1 MDAACSL
8 LESFEMQHLDLQ
20 VIDQALTWSREG
32 ETVWLCTVLATFGS
46 SPRAPGAWMAVIR
59 DGSHL
64 GSLSG
69 GCVEDDF
76 IKRLAE
82 GQFENPTVVIRYGD
96 ADNAQAGHITLPCG
110 GILEVLVERLPATPE
125 ILEHLGTLKA
135 TLEGQRPLMRHVDIH
150 TGSRYFTDDATLGP
164 RVIWPSEEGAP
175 NRLKMRLAP
184 ARRLIIAGISPVSSA
199 CASFAATLGFEV
211 IVCDP
216 DEAACQAFDVPGV
229 TVKAQLPSQYIA
241 ANGCHGA
248 TAIVALT
255 HDPRIDD
262 LAMMEAVRTPAF
274 YIGVMGSKRT
284 STARAERLIRSGG
297 LTEEQVERLHMP
309 IGLALGSKT
318 PAEIAL
324 SIMADIVRVQHGKTL
339 HEL

>member
-1 MDAACSL
+1 
-8 LESFEMQHLDLQ
+8 MQHLDLL
-20 VIDQALTWSREG
+20 VIEQALAWSQEG

-46 SPRAPGAWMAVIR
+46 SPRAPGSWMAVTK
-59 DGSHL
+59 DGRHL

-69 GCVEDDF
+69 GCVEEDF
-76 IKRLAE
+76 IQRLAE
-82 GQFENPTVVIRYGD
+82 GQFEQAARVIRYGD
-96 ADNAQAGHITLPCG
+96 ADDAQGGHITLPCG
-110 GILEVLVERLPATPE
+110 GILEVLVERLPATPDMR
-125 ILEHLGTLKA
+125 EHLGTLKA
-135 TLEGQRPLMRHVDIH
+135 ALEGHQPLMRHVDIH
-150 TGSRYFTDDATLGP
+150 SGKRFFSEDSSLGP
-164 RVIWPSEEGAP
+164 RVIWPADERAP
-175 NRLKMRLAP
+175 NLVSMRLAP

-199 CASFAATLGFEV
+199 CAAFAVTLGFEV

-229 TVKAQLPSQYIA
+229 TVKAALPSRYLA
-241 ANGCHGA
+241 THRCHNA

-274 YIGVMGSKRT
+274 YIGVMGSLRT
-284 STARAERLIRSGG
+284 SAARAERLIRSGG
-297 LTEEQVERLHMP
+297 LSDAEIARIHMP

-324 SIMADIVRVQHGKTL
+324 AVMADIVRVQHGRAQDAL
-339 HEL
+339 